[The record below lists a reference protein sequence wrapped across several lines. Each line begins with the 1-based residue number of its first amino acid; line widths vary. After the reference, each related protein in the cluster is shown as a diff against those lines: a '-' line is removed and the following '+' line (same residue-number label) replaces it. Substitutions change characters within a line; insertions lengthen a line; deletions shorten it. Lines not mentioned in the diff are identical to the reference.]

1 MAINNPY
8 VPGDPYSYDLKWIV
22 AELKKAIDLY
32 TPISQE
38 VQDLYDFVHTYFEST
53 RFEEQ
58 LDAAL
63 RVLASDG
70 TLAEIIQPLFDEY
83 KIDVDTEIS
92 NMINRINGQD
102 SEIAVLSAR
111 MDTFSNLPTGSTAGD
126 AELMDIR
133 VGYDGT
139 TYATAG
145 DAVRGGDQKLQDQ
158 IDVYG
163 MDDLNQFY
171 NRTGATSA
179 DVAYNYDA
187 LTDTFSA
194 IGTASGTSVF
204 NLFNEATFVHLKAD
218 TPYHI
223 KFASSDPKIYLQVYY
238 YVGGTSTIY
247 RSSVKDEWF
256 KFPANATGCIIRAR
270 TTTGA
275 NVNAT
280 FTFKIYGA
288 FTPDALI
295 NRMEM
300 QSMLLA
306 VDDEN
311 TSENYATNMQPRI
324 LAALNTY
331 GYCKL
336 GTGVY
341 YITAIEMP
349 EGSTLEGNGEKT
361 VIKLLDSQTAST
373 AIIMHKFNT
382 VKNLRISGSFSDI
395 DVSTLGGR
403 VGIDFVANHDGNEG
417 GTQYDSE
424 TCMISDIWIDNFDKA
439 GIRCHNTTANYA
451 KGLYANN
458 VKIYNCRIG
467 LDIDYYS
474 EFNKFTNFNI
484 SWCYY
489 ACRNSG
495 GNNAFTACTF
505 HATNTGLYMDGTQP
519 NAGHGMV
526 TNCNFCH
533 IGNNTGVAI
542 NMVSVGYGFVFSNC
556 QFWYNDIRVVG
567 CSGVTFTGCEFG
579 RGTTSAGQVI
589 TVSGGNLV
597 MFDGCMFYN
606 DGLYAPQITVT
617 SNTKTKFTN
626 CYGTVTGNQITA

>member
-22 AELKKAIDLY
+22 EELKKAIELY

-38 VQDLYDFVHTYFEST
+38 VQDLYDFVHDYFEST

-70 TLAEIIQPLFDEY
+70 TLANLIQPLFDEY

-92 NMINRINGQD
+92 NMINRLNGQD
-102 SEIAVLSAR
+102 SAIDVLSAR
-111 MDTFSNLPTGSTAGD
+111 MDTFASLPAGATSGN
-126 AELMDIR
+126 AELLDIR
-133 VGYDGT
+133 VGYSGT
-139 TYATAG
+139 TWPSAG
-145 DAVRGGDQKLQDQ
+145 DAVRGEDQKLQDQ
-158 IDVYG
+158 LDTYG
-163 MDDLNQFY
+163 MDDLNQYY
-171 NRTGATSA
+171 NRAGGTSNG
-179 DVAYNYDA
+179 VAYNYDA
-187 LTDTFSA
+187 LTDSFTA
-194 IGTASGTSVF
+194 VGTAGGVSVY
-204 NLFNEATFVHLKAD
+204 NLFSEPTFVHLQANR
-218 TPYHI
+218 PYHMV
-223 KFASSDPKIYLQVYY
+223 FSSDDPKVYLQVYY

-247 RSSVKDEWF
+247 RNYAKDEWI

-275 NVNAT
+275 AVNAT

-288 FTPDALI
+288 FTTDALI
-295 NRMEM
+295 DRMEN
-300 QSMLLA
+300 QAMLLA

-311 TSENYATNMQPRI
+311 TSESDATDMKPRI

-349 EGSTLEGNGEKT
+349 EGTMLEGDGEKT
-361 VIKLLDSQTAST
+361 VLKLLNTETNSS
-373 AIIMHKFNT
+373 AIIMHKYNT
-382 VKNLRISGSFSDI
+382 VKNLRISGSFTDI

-403 VGIDFVANHDGNEG
+403 VGIDFYANHDGNEG
-417 GTQYDSE
+417 GPQYDSE
-424 TCMISDIWIDNFDKA
+424 ACMISDVWIDNFDKS
-439 GIRCHNTTANYA
+439 GIRCHNTSANYA

-458 VKIYNCRIG
+458 VYIYNCRVG
-467 LDIDYYS
+467 LDIDYFS
-474 EFNKFTNFNI
+474 EFNKFTNMCI

-489 ACRNSG
+489 ACRNNG

-606 DGLYAPQITVT
+606 DGLYAPQITVS

-626 CYGTVTGNQITA
+626 CYGTVTGNLITA